1 MADKIKEYMVSDKVK
16 FLKDQISLLDKLIDD
31 LKKKRNNIIKKLKN
45 NKIKDLEVVI
55 FLINYYSD
63 KKEFCEQALLKLYAI
78 INSKNKNKIPYFI
91 ERWNEEIELLEN
103 EGKFDFQ
110 KVNVKKL
117 KYKKVK

>member
-45 NKIKDLEVVI
+45 NKIKDLEVFI

-63 KKEFCEQALLKLYAI
+63 KK
-78 INSKNKNKIPYFI
+78 
-91 ERWNEEIELLEN
+91 
-103 EGKFDFQ
+103 
-110 KVNVKKL
+110 
-117 KYKKVK
+117 